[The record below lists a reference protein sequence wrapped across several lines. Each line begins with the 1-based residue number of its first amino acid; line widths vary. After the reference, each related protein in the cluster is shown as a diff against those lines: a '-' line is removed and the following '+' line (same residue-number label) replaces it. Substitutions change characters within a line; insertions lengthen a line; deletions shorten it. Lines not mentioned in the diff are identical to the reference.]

1 MKNYHNVNEYLKRTD
16 AVLIVLIILLL
27 SLSLKP
33 VSAANPKTDLEC
45 LAGNC
50 GINLKISVED
60 INQSLSEEAPH
71 ILCTLDTRP
80 LKVNNSPTYRILA
93 YEIVSSQNRIIAD
106 TKIDFPVYKANI
118 RDQKVILRLIPKNGN
133 RQLYIA
139 VHDSSGSLATLYR
152 ANLNSSG
159 QFSANSTL
167 TSSSFVSG
175 TSLLSDTISTTATEI
190 IPGYRCND
198 SGLNDCNVEALFFKK
213 LVFESDRR
221 RKANQTYVVNESDGA
236 FKIQIPVQPGKDREK
251 IKRPAPKF
259 VVDNDITVTTVPE
272 TLSSPLLTTNTLR
285 IGLNPDHADLTYKAA
300 TDEFTIQVNDVT
312 PILRAKKSG
321 EVGIKT
327 SSSSLSQL
335 DIGASNIPQVALKD
349 ANLAP
354 TLMNG
359 AFEFTGTGL
368 YFTSGGVRR
377 FILLDPTNPNAPSTA
392 PTANLVG
399 SLDANLLDNKSPVFF
414 TNVSNINA
422 GTLSQARLPADI
434 GAIFLKNELS
444 NKNLVMQGSHNI
456 TLTSQN
462 NSEYILPISG
472 TLATTDDLLPN
483 NSVTTSN
490 IINGTIQGIDIA
502 NNTLDDTKIAPD
514 LSATKVTSGV
524 INKNR
529 LPNRDIVNI
538 NNLTTVLGGKLV
550 KFDIANNLI
559 STNVDKPLSANQ
571 GKVLKD
577 LLDSKTQFTTDKQI
591 LGGVNLDFTINQSF
605 LTKVMTANTTFTAS
619 NLKQGNRILLELS
632 GNFNIILPSYFQTL
646 TGAYDGTKINLIEL
660 EVINDSLT
668 TPLVYVRIFN

>member
-1 MKNYHNVNEYLKRTD
+1 
-16 AVLIVLIILLL
+16 
-27 SLSLKP
+27 
-33 VSAANPKTDLEC
+33 
-45 LAGNC
+45 
-50 GINLKISVED
+50 
-60 INQSLSEEAPH
+60 
-71 ILCTLDTRP
+71 
-80 LKVNNSPTYRILA
+80 
-93 YEIVSSQNRIIAD
+93 
-106 TKIDFPVYKANI
+106 
-118 RDQKVILRLIPKNGN
+118 
-133 RQLYIA
+133 
-139 VHDSSGSLATLYR
+139 
-152 ANLNSSG
+152 
-159 QFSANSTL
+159 
-167 TSSSFVSG
+167 
-175 TSLLSDTISTTATEI
+175 LLSDTSSTTATEI

-221 RKANQTYVVNESDGA
+221 KKANQTYVVNESDGA
-236 FKIQIPVQPGKDREK
+236 FKIQIPVQPGKGREK

-300 TDEFTIQVNDVT
+300 TDELTIQVNDAT
-312 PILRAKKSG
+312 PILRATRSG
-321 EVGIKT
+321 AVGIKT
-327 SSSSLSQL
+327 SSSSQSQL
-335 DIGASNIPQVALKD
+335 DIGASNIPQIALKD

-368 YFTSGGVRR
+368 SFTSGGVRR
-377 FILLDPTNPNAPSTA
+377 FILLDPTSPNAPSTA

-434 GAIFLKNELS
+434 GAIFLKNEVS

-456 TLTSQN
+456 TLTSQT

-524 INKNR
+524 INKSR
-529 LPNRDIVNI
+529 LPNRDIINI
-538 NNLTTVLGGKLV
+538 NNLTTVLGGKLL
-550 KFDIANNLI
+550 KFDITNNLI

-577 LLDSKTQFTTDKQI
+577 LLDSKTQFTTAKQI

-646 TGAYDGTKINLIEL
+646 TGAYDSTKINLIEL

>member
-33 VSAANPKTDLEC
+33 ISAANPKTDLEC

-60 INQSLSEEAPH
+60 INQSLPEEAPH

-93 YEIVSSQNRIIAD
+93 YEIVSNQNRIIAD

-139 VHDSSGSLATLYR
+139 VHDSSGGLAALYR

-159 QFSANSTL
+159 QFTANSTL

-175 TSLLSDTISTTATEI
+175 TSLLSDTSSTTATEI

-198 SGLNDCNVEALFFKK
+198 SGLDDCNVEALFFKK

-259 VVDNDITVTTVPE
+259 VIDNDITVMTVPE

-300 TDEFTIQVNDVT
+300 TDEFTIQVNDAT

-327 SSSSLSQL
+327 SSGSLSQL
-335 DIGASNIPQVALKD
+335 DIGASNIPQIALRD

-422 GTLSQARLPADI
+422 GTLSQERLPADI

-502 NNTLDDTKIAPD
+502 NNTLDDTKIAAD

-605 LTKVMTANTTFTAS
+605 LTKVMTANTSFTAS

-668 TPLVYVRIFN
+668 TPLVYIRIFN